1 MFNWGHHIYT
11 LPTEQYIRYVGYIV
25 SMTEWIFFVRILY
38 TWKQTVSDVQKH
50 YHYFPYRFIIAAD
63 IWVFINMGQAILMS
77 IPAINLYTHGTHIT
91 VSHAMGTTIGINSM
105 IIFAACFEFFDF
117 KRETSKIVTNL
128 STLSFWFLQFS
139 LLIFWL
145 SLIMAGIK
153 KSIWQMSEN
162 QSSYSKMMVSLTPY
176 FTTFFVAGLGLLISF
191 TILAIVLIKTYWKN
205 RFIIHL
211 K

>member
-1 MFNWGHHIYT
+1 
-11 LPTEQYIRYVGYIV
+11 
-25 SMTEWIFFVRILY
+25 
-38 TWKQTVSDVQKH
+38 
-50 YHYFPYRFIIAAD
+50 
-63 IWVFINMGQAILMS
+63 
-77 IPAINLYTHGTHIT
+77 
-91 VSHAMGTTIGINSM
+91 M